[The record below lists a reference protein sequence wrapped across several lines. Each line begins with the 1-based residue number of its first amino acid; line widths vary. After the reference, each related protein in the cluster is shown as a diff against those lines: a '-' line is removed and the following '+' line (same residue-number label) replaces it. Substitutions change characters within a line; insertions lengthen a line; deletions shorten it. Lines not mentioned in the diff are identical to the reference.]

1 MDKLLLDDD
10 VLALVLEL
18 KAMAS
23 KLRAKGLDDDTLK
36 DIVLT
41 GDGKGISLAA
51 GGVVTLLDYG
61 VTVKFN
67 PMEKTLYTLFLNNA
81 DGIHVD
87 DFWKYYDELVEI
99 YRKMTRFEDEDAIL
113 DAVDNVLDDS
123 RVTLYANLSRIKKKI
138 TLGVIALIL
147 LSAIGRLL
155 MFYGN
160 NDQWRW
166 LCLLPWLPIVLYS
179 LIIIID
185 SSIRNRSLRV
195 GLLSVPAAFTQRMGY
210 GLGFIES
217 WWKRCVLKQD
227 EFTAFDKNF
236 YK

>member
-41 GDGKGISLAA
+41 GNGKGISLAA

-67 PMEKTLYTLFLNNA
+67 PMEKTLYTLFLNNV

-138 TLGVIALIL
+138 TLAAGRAAADRYAILRGKDDVYRIAV
-147 LSAIGRLL
+147 
-155 MFYGN
+155 
-160 NDQWRW
+160 
-166 LCLLPWLPIVLYS
+166 P
-179 LIIIID
+179 
-185 SSIRNRSLRV
+185 RNLV
-195 GLLSVPAAFTQRMGY
+195 TG
-210 GLGFIES
+210 
-217 WWKRCVLKQD
+217 
-227 EFTAFDKNF
+227 EF
-236 YK
+236 

>member
-41 GDGKGISLAA
+41 GNGKGISLAA

-67 PMEKTLYTLFLNNA
+67 PMEKTLYTLFLNNV

-138 TLGVIALIL
+138 TLAAGRAAADRYAIL
-147 LSAIGRLL
+147 RGKDDVYRLAV
-155 MFYGN
+155 
-160 NDQWRW
+160 
-166 LCLLPWLPIVLYS
+166 P
-179 LIIIID
+179 
-185 SSIRNRSLRV
+185 RNLV
-195 GLLSVPAAFTQRMGY
+195 TG
-210 GLGFIES
+210 
-217 WWKRCVLKQD
+217 
-227 EFTAFDKNF
+227 EF
-236 YK
+236 

>member
-23 KLRAKGLDDDTLK
+23 TLRAKGLDDDTLK

-67 PMEKTLYTLFLNNA
+67 PMEKTLYTLFLNNV

-138 TLGVIALIL
+138 TLAAGRAAADRYAIL
-147 LSAIGRLL
+147 RGKDDVYRLAV
-155 MFYGN
+155 
-160 NDQWRW
+160 
-166 LCLLPWLPIVLYS
+166 P
-179 LIIIID
+179 
-185 SSIRNRSLRV
+185 RNLV
-195 GLLSVPAAFTQRMGY
+195 TG
-210 GLGFIES
+210 
-217 WWKRCVLKQD
+217 
-227 EFTAFDKNF
+227 EF
-236 YK
+236 

>member
-23 KLRAKGLDDDTLK
+23 RLRAKGLDDDTLK

-51 GGVVTLLDYG
+51 GGVVTLMDYG

-67 PMEKTLYTLFLNNA
+67 PMEKTLYTLFLNNV

-87 DFWKYYDELVEI
+87 DFWKHYDELVEI
-99 YRKMTRFEDEDAIL
+99 YRRMTRFEDEDAIL

-138 TLGVIALIL
+138 TLAAGRAAADRYAILRGKDDVYRIAV
-147 LSAIGRLL
+147 
-155 MFYGN
+155 
-160 NDQWRW
+160 
-166 LCLLPWLPIVLYS
+166 P
-179 LIIIID
+179 
-185 SSIRNRSLRV
+185 RNLV
-195 GLLSVPAAFTQRMGY
+195 TG
-210 GLGFIES
+210 
-217 WWKRCVLKQD
+217 
-227 EFTAFDKNF
+227 EF
-236 YK
+236 

>member
-67 PMEKTLYTLFLNNA
+67 PMEKTLYTLFLNNVN
-81 DGIHVD
+81 GIHVD

-138 TLGVIALIL
+138 TLAAGRAAADRYAIL
-147 LSAIGRLL
+147 RGKDDVYRLAV
-155 MFYGN
+155 
-160 NDQWRW
+160 
-166 LCLLPWLPIVLYS
+166 P
-179 LIIIID
+179 
-185 SSIRNRSLRV
+185 RNLV
-195 GLLSVPAAFTQRMGY
+195 TG
-210 GLGFIES
+210 
-217 WWKRCVLKQD
+217 
-227 EFTAFDKNF
+227 EF
-236 YK
+236 

>member
-61 VTVKFN
+61 VTVKLN
-67 PMEKTLYTLFLNNA
+67 PMEKTLYTLFLNNV

-138 TLGVIALIL
+138 TLAAGRAAADRYAIL
-147 LSAIGRLL
+147 RGKDDVYRLAV
-155 MFYGN
+155 
-160 NDQWRW
+160 
-166 LCLLPWLPIVLYS
+166 P
-179 LIIIID
+179 
-185 SSIRNRSLRV
+185 RNLV
-195 GLLSVPAAFTQRMGY
+195 TG
-210 GLGFIES
+210 
-217 WWKRCVLKQD
+217 
-227 EFTAFDKNF
+227 EF
-236 YK
+236 

>member
-67 PMEKTLYTLFLNNA
+67 PMEKTLYTLFLNNV

-138 TLGVIALIL
+138 TLAAGRAAADRYAIL
-147 LSAIGRLL
+147 RGKDDVYRLAV
-155 MFYGN
+155 
-160 NDQWRW
+160 
-166 LCLLPWLPIVLYS
+166 P
-179 LIIIID
+179 
-185 SSIRNRSLRV
+185 RNLV
-195 GLLSVPAAFTQRMGY
+195 AG
-210 GLGFIES
+210 
-217 WWKRCVLKQD
+217 
-227 EFTAFDKNF
+227 EF
-236 YK
+236 

>member
-67 PMEKTLYTLFLNNA
+67 PMEKTLYTLFLNNV

-87 DFWKYYDELVEI
+87 DFWRYYDELVEMW
-99 YRKMTRFEDEDAIL
+99 RKMTRFEDEDAIL

-138 TLGVIALIL
+138 TLAAGRAAADRYAIL
-147 LSAIGRLL
+147 RGKDDVYRLAV
-155 MFYGN
+155 
-160 NDQWRW
+160 
-166 LCLLPWLPIVLYS
+166 P
-179 LIIIID
+179 
-185 SSIRNRSLRV
+185 RNLV
-195 GLLSVPAAFTQRMGY
+195 TG
-210 GLGFIES
+210 
-217 WWKRCVLKQD
+217 
-227 EFTAFDKNF
+227 EF
-236 YK
+236 

>member
-67 PMEKTLYTLFLNNA
+67 PMEKTLYTLFLNNV

-138 TLGVIALIL
+138 TLAAGRAAADRYAIL
-147 LSAIGRLL
+147 RGKDDVYRLAV
-155 MFYGN
+155 
-160 NDQWRW
+160 
-166 LCLLPWLPIVLYS
+166 P
-179 LIIIID
+179 
-185 SSIRNRSLRV
+185 RNLV
-195 GLLSVPAAFTQRMGY
+195 TG
-210 GLGFIES
+210 
-217 WWKRCVLKQD
+217 
-227 EFTAFDKNF
+227 EF
-236 YK
+236 

>member
-51 GGVVTLLDYG
+51 GGVVTLLDYS

-67 PMEKTLYTLFLNNA
+67 PMEKTLYTLFLNNV

-138 TLGVIALIL
+138 TLAAGRAAADRYAIL
-147 LSAIGRLL
+147 RGKDDVYRLAV
-155 MFYGN
+155 
-160 NDQWRW
+160 
-166 LCLLPWLPIVLYS
+166 P
-179 LIIIID
+179 
-185 SSIRNRSLRV
+185 RNLV
-195 GLLSVPAAFTQRMGY
+195 TG
-210 GLGFIES
+210 
-217 WWKRCVLKQD
+217 
-227 EFTAFDKNF
+227 EF
-236 YK
+236 

>member
-67 PMEKTLYTLFLNNA
+67 PMEKTLYTLFLNNV

-99 YRKMTRFEDEDAIL
+99 YRKMTRFEDEDVVDVLHIDVSQL
-113 DAVDNVLDDS
+113 FDVDNVLDDS

-138 TLGVIALIL
+138 TLAAGRAAADRYAIL
-147 LSAIGRLL
+147 RGKDDVYRLAV
-155 MFYGN
+155 
-160 NDQWRW
+160 
-166 LCLLPWLPIVLYS
+166 P
-179 LIIIID
+179 
-185 SSIRNRSLRV
+185 RNLV
-195 GLLSVPAAFTQRMGY
+195 TG
-210 GLGFIES
+210 
-217 WWKRCVLKQD
+217 
-227 EFTAFDKNF
+227 EF
-236 YK
+236 

>member
-51 GGVVTLLDYG
+51 GGGVTLLDYG

-67 PMEKTLYTLFLNNA
+67 PMEKTLYTLFLNNV

-138 TLGVIALIL
+138 TLAAGRAAADRYAIL
-147 LSAIGRLL
+147 RGKDDVYRLAV
-155 MFYGN
+155 
-160 NDQWRW
+160 
-166 LCLLPWLPIVLYS
+166 P
-179 LIIIID
+179 
-185 SSIRNRSLRV
+185 RNLV
-195 GLLSVPAAFTQRMGY
+195 TG
-210 GLGFIES
+210 
-217 WWKRCVLKQD
+217 
-227 EFTAFDKNF
+227 EF
-236 YK
+236 

>member
-67 PMEKTLYTLFLNNA
+67 PMEKTLYTLFLNNV

-123 RVTLYANLSRIKKKI
+123 RGTLYANLSRIKKKI
-138 TLGVIALIL
+138 TLAAGRAAADRYAIL
-147 LSAIGRLL
+147 RGKDDVYRLAV
-155 MFYGN
+155 
-160 NDQWRW
+160 
-166 LCLLPWLPIVLYS
+166 P
-179 LIIIID
+179 
-185 SSIRNRSLRV
+185 RNLV
-195 GLLSVPAAFTQRMGY
+195 TG
-210 GLGFIES
+210 
-217 WWKRCVLKQD
+217 
-227 EFTAFDKNF
+227 EF
-236 YK
+236 

>member
-67 PMEKTLYTLFLNNA
+67 PMEKTLYTLFLNNV

-123 RVTLYANLSRIKKKI
+123 RVILYANLSRIKKKI
-138 TLGVIALIL
+138 TLAAGRAAADRYAIL
-147 LSAIGRLL
+147 RGKDDVYRLAV
-155 MFYGN
+155 
-160 NDQWRW
+160 
-166 LCLLPWLPIVLYS
+166 P
-179 LIIIID
+179 
-185 SSIRNRSLRV
+185 RNLV
-195 GLLSVPAAFTQRMGY
+195 TG
-210 GLGFIES
+210 
-217 WWKRCVLKQD
+217 
-227 EFTAFDKNF
+227 EF
-236 YK
+236 

>member
-67 PMEKTLYTLFLNNA
+67 PMEKTLYTLFLNNV

-138 TLGVIALIL
+138 TLAAGRAAADRYAIL
-147 LSAIGRLL
+147 RGKDDVYRLA
-155 MFYGN
+155 
-160 NDQWRW
+160 
-166 LCLLPWLPIVLYS
+166 
-179 LIIIID
+179 
-185 SSIRNRSLRV
+185 
-195 GLLSVPAAFTQRMGY
+195 VPRDLVSG
-210 GLGFIES
+210 
-217 WWKRCVLKQD
+217 
-227 EFTAFDKNF
+227 EF
-236 YK
+236 